1 MKTTSWKP
9 TGHQG
14 YGDPDQLGLAQRFA
28 ITPRG
33 GKPDEVG
40 AVAALYLAVA
50 YLRAEKQ
57 FSVSTLE
64 GVEVAHNR
72 DGKVAGDDAF
82 VQALYL
88 MDQSL
93 MMERNRAINDT
104 MDHIAA
110 RAGID
115 LEAVLAER
123 EQARQG

>member
-1 MKTTSWKP
+1 MKTSTWKP
-9 TGHQG
+9 AGPGG
-14 YGDPDQLGLAQRFA
+14 YGAPDQLGLAQRFS
-28 ITPRG
+28 ITVRG
-33 GKPDEVG
+33 GKPDELG

-57 FSVSTLE
+57 FSVTTLE

-72 DGKVAGDDAF
+72 DGKVAGEDDF
-82 VQALYL
+82 MQALHL
-88 MDQSL
+88 MDQAL
-93 MMERNRAINDT
+93 MLERNRAINDT

-123 EQARQG
+123 EQAPQG